1 MDTTDVLL
9 FLSQLKF
16 IRFVESGWLSGA
28 DISLDSNESEN
39 NMSALVVI
47 ENKINK
53 KVIGSLYF
61 MMLLSAFEAYCDK
74 ILI

>member
-1 MDTTDVLL
+1 MPTIEVRL

-16 IRFVESGWLSGA
+16 IRFVESGWLLGA
-28 DISLDSNESEN
+28 DISLDSNESESN
-39 NMSALVVI
+39 ISAFDVI